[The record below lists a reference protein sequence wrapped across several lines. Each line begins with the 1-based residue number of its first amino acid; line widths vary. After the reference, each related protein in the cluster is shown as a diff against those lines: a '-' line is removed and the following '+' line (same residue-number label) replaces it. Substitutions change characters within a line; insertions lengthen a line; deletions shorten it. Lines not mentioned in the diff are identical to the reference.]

1 MLSRVASAGAR
12 GALRA
17 RLPVASAGGARTRVP
32 LIQPAFQ
39 SFHAGLPSRESAVD
53 KPAPSR
59 EADIAAHKSAKLFG
73 ENPRLEGII
82 AAGKLDGVKRVVPF
96 ALFLAVPTLCREWY
110 VITEETM
117 LMGCFFLFLGAAMD
131 FGGAGIGNHVGLDT
145 ADIKRAQQ
153 SAEEEQIKHV
163 AADLDMEKARLGEM
177 QQMDVISKAIAY
189 SNTRRNEAEAMA
201 APHMSR
207 EGTVKLLEALKGAK
221 IKRVADLRN
230 AEIATALEEVVAK
243 VSADKKLKKAALDN
257 ALTTLADPSKAA
269 KVDPV
274 SQVFAQHARR
284 CPGTAGVTL
293 SFPMEMTPEQ
303 IAANEADIRSL
314 CEKVGQ
320 DPAMLLASM
329 PKTYTAGTPTLFS

>member
-1 MLSRVASAGAR
+1 MLSRVATAGAR

-17 RLPVASAGGARTRVP
+17 RLPAASAGARARVP

-39 SFHAGLPSRESAVD
+39 TFHAGLPSRESAVD

-59 EADIAAHKSAKLFG
+59 EADIEAHKNAKLFG
-73 ENPRLEGII
+73 ENPRLEAFIE
-82 AAGKLDGVKRVVPF
+82 AGKLDGAKRLVPF
-96 ALFLAVPTLCREWY
+96 ALFLSVPMLAREWY
-110 VITEETM
+110 VLTEETM

-131 FGGAGIGNHVGLDT
+131 FGGAGVGKYFDDQT
-145 ADIKRAQQ
+145 EEIRNAQQ
-153 SAEEEQIKHV
+153 SAEREQIKRV
-163 AADLDMEKARLGEM
+163 TADLDLEKARLGEM
-177 QQMDVISKAIAY
+177 QQMDVLAKAIAY
-189 SNTRRNEAEAMA
+189 RNNRRSEAEAMA

-207 EGTVKLLEALKGAK
+207 ENTVKLLEALKSAK

-230 AEIATALEEVVAK
+230 AEIATALTEVVAK

-257 ALTTLADPSKAA
+257 ALMTLADPSKAA

-274 SQVFAQHARR
+274 SEAFAQYWKQKAIDTEKNKDK
-284 CPGTAGVTL
+284 PL
-293 SFPMEMTPEQ
+293 PLTPEQ

-320 DPAMLLASM
+320 DPTMLLESM
-329 PKTYTAGTPTLFS
+329 PKTYTAATPTLFS